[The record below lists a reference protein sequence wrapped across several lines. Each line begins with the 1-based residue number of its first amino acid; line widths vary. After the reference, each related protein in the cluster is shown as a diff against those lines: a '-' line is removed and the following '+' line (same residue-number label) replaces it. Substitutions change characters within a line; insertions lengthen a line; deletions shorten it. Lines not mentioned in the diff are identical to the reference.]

1 MGHIDE
7 IGLAVTHVDDEG
19 YLWFDG
25 VGGWTPSV
33 LVGQRIRILAKDG
46 PIVGVIGKKA
56 THLLDEE
63 ERKKPIKLDQLW
75 IDIGANDGDDAR
87 ALVRPGDL
95 AVIEQPVVEL
105 ANGRL
110 ASRAM
115 DNRTGA
121 FVAAEAARLYAE
133 STGAWRFVGVAS
145 VAEEISFAGAHT
157 SAFSIAPQAAIAIDV
172 THTSDYPSV
181 TKNKI
186 GDIRLGGGPVIER
199 GSGVHPAF
207 AEMVG
212 EVAAAEKHPAPVR
225 RVCRE
230 HVDRCRR
237 RPPLARRR
245 GDVPRQRPEP
255 LHALAQR
262 GHRAGR
268 PRGHGRARGRRGA
281 PPGRRTGLRVA
292 PRTIRAVQRRLRIVA
307 LVSGTVMVVSIALY
321 GRAHSDSLRRADL
334 AAPIALANASPP
346 RRCASR
352 RWAAAPSTW
361 PGCGGGRS

>member
-1 MGHIDE
+1 MRQDSREFFLSLLDAAGPSGDERAAARVWRDYASGFASVETDALGSSHATVNSAGERTVVVMGHIDE
-7 IGLAVTHVDDEG
+7 IGLAITHVDDEG

-33 LVGQRIRILAKDG
+33 LVGQRIRILAKQG

-56 THLLDEE
+56 THLLDEDD
-63 ERKKPIKLDQLW
+63 RKKPIKLDQLW

-121 FVAAEAARLYAE
+121 FVAAEAARLYADTPG
-133 STGAWRFVGVAS
+133 SWRFVGVAS

-157 SAFSIAPQAAIAIDV
+157 SSFALAPQAAIAIDV

-186 GDIRLGGGPVIER
+186 GDIRIGGGPVIER

-212 EVAAAEKHPAPVR
+212 EVAAAEGIPHQFGAASGSTWTDADAVHR
-225 RVCRE
+225 S
-230 HVDRCRR
+230 
-237 RPPLARRR
+237 R
-245 GDVPRQRPEP
+245 G
-255 LHALAQR
+255 
-262 GHRAGR
+262 G
-268 PRGHGRARGRRGA
+268 
-281 PPGRRTGLRVA
+281 VA
-292 PRTIRAVQRRLRIVA
+292 TC
-307 LVSGTVMVVSIALY
+307 LVSVPNRYM
-321 GRAHSDSLRRADL
+321 HSPNEVIELADL
-334 AAPIALANASPP
+334 EATARLVAAVARNLDAVPTSV
-346 RRCASR
+346 
-352 RWAAAPSTW
+352 
-361 PGCGGGRS
+361 

>member
-1 MGHIDE
+1 MRQASRDFLLSLLDAAGPSGDERAPARIWRDYASGFASVEADALGSSRAIVNPEGERTVVVMGHIDE
-7 IGLAVTHVDDEG
+7 IGLAIIHVDDEG

-75 IDIGANDGDDAR
+75 IDIGATGGDDAR
-87 ALVRPGDL
+87 ARVRSGDL

-121 FVAAEAARLYAE
+121 FVAAESARLYAD
-133 STGAWRFVGVAS
+133 SPGAWRFAGVAS

-186 GDIRLGGGPVIER
+186 GDIRIGGGPVIER

-207 AEMVG
+207 AEMVA
-212 EVAAAEKHPAPVR
+212 EVAAAEKIPHQFGASAGSTWTDADAVHR
-225 RVCRE
+225 S
-230 HVDRCRR
+230 
-237 RPPLARRR
+237 R
-245 GDVPRQRPEP
+245 G
-255 LHALAQR
+255 
-262 GHRAGR
+262 G
-268 PRGHGRARGRRGA
+268 
-281 PPGRRTGLRVA
+281 VA
-292 PRTIRAVQRRLRIVA
+292 TC
-307 LVSGTVMVVSIALY
+307 LVSVPNRYM
-321 GRAHSDSLRRADL
+321 HSPNEVIELADL
-334 AAPIALANASPP
+334 EATARLVAAVARNLDAVPAS
-346 RRCASR
+346 A
-352 RWAAAPSTW
+352 
-361 PGCGGGRS
+361 

>member
-1 MGHIDE
+1 MRQASRDFFLSLLDAAGPSGDERAPARIWRDYAAGFASVETDALGSSQAIVNPEGERTVVVMGHIDE
-7 IGLAVTHVDDEG
+7 IGLAIIHVDDEG

-46 PIVGVIGKKA
+46 PIIGVIGKKA

-75 IDIGANDGDDAR
+75 IDIGASDGDDAR
-87 ALVRPGDL
+87 ARVRPGDL

-172 THTSDYPSV
+172 THTADYPSV

-207 AEMVG
+207 AEMVA
-212 EVAAAEKHPAPVR
+212 EVAAAEKIPHQFGASAGSTWTDADAVHR
-225 RVCRE
+225 S
-230 HVDRCRR
+230 
-237 RPPLARRR
+237 R
-245 GDVPRQRPEP
+245 GGVATCLVSVPNRYMHSPNEVIE
-255 LHALAQR
+255 LGDLEATA
-262 GHRAGR
+262 
-268 PRGHGRARGRRGA
+268 
-281 PPGRRTGLRVA
+281 
-292 PRTIRAVQRRLRIVA
+292 A
-307 LVSGTVMVVSIALY
+307 LV
-321 GRAHSDSLRRADL
+321 
-334 AAPIALANASPP
+334 AAVARHLDAVPAS
-346 RRCASR
+346 A
-352 RWAAAPSTW
+352 
-361 PGCGGGRS
+361 